1 MDLILLPILAA
12 VSGETLINALV
23 VLVVWGVI
31 LFILWWGLTKI
42 NPGEPWMKVG
52 TVILVLITVVVLIN
66 ILLGLIGKPLIKW

>member
-1 MDLILLPILAA
+1 MELMLPILAAA

-42 NPGEPWMKVG
+42 NPPEPWMKVG